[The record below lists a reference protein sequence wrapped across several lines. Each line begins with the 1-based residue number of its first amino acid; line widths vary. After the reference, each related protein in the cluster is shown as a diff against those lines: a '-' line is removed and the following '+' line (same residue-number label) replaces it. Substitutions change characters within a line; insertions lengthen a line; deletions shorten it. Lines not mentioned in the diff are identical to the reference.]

1 MLKITMSRSLRPSFP
16 PAVTPPVQD
25 KQQLFALV
33 RRNDVRQLEEFLG
46 GHPGAAA
53 WRENGHTPLEIAVKN
68 NSLPCMQALLHHG
81 ADANALSDDG
91 LTSPLLIAAAGNNTQ
106 TLITLLHRGAKLHIA
121 VNGETSPVMA
131 AVEAHA
137 LSTLQVL
144 LAHGAP
150 CRTLDGEGQ
159 TALHI
164 ATQKGHLDAAK
175 LLLEHGAP
183 IDQRNAESL
192 TPLMLAAQQRNL
204 AAARFLFEQGA
215 DETLRSDL
223 RETPLDIA
231 RAFANDDRAFLF
243 GFEALV
249 FERYK
254 RAAAGIEPGM
264 HAGTQ
269 RQIKPQKPIRFKPR
283 GR

>member
-1 MLKITMSRSLRPSFP
+1 MLKIAMSRSIRPVFPAASP
-16 PAVTPPVQD
+16 PAQD

-33 RRNDVRQLEEFLG
+33 RRNDARQLEEFLAA
-46 GHPGAAA
+46 HPGAAA
-53 WRENGHTPLEIAVKN
+53 WRQNGHTPLEIAVKN
-68 NSLPCMQALLHHG
+68 NALPCMQALLHHG

-91 LTSPLLIAAAGNNTQ
+91 LASPLLIAAAGNNTQ
-106 TLITLLHRGAKLHIA
+106 TLIKLIHAGAKLHLSA
-121 VNGETSPVMA
+121 NGETSPVIA
-131 AVEAHA
+131 AVEANA
-137 LSTLQVL
+137 LATLQVL
-144 LAHGAP
+144 LSHGAP

-159 TALHI
+159 AALHI
-164 ATQKGHLDAAK
+164 ATQKNHLAAAQ
-175 LLLEHGAP
+175 LLLSHGAP

-231 RAFANDDRAFLF
+231 RAFAGDDDAFLY
-243 GFEALV
+243 GFEGLV

-264 HAGTQ
+264 QAGSQ
-269 RQIKPQKPIRFKPR
+269 RQIKPQKTVRFKPR
-283 GR
+283 P